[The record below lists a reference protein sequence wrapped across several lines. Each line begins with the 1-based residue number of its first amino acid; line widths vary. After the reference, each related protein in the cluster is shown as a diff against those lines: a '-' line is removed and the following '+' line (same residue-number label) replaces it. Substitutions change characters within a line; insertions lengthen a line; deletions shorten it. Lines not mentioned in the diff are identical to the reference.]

1 MAKRT
6 VSNPGRKAEATKAR
20 SITIKAPD
28 PTWHKGLDFEIPA
41 SEFFNRMKVDLRESV
56 GRGKKKIAR
65 KVNVCGFVA
74 VTEVS
79 RAGEYRVKRHWI
91 GNKADLQDLR
101 STIKYH
107 RGRLL
112 EAVPLA
118 SIRRQGYKKT
128 VESFDYTDTFAVG
141 AFSAVGGAAMRPND
155 EYHPLLA
162 GPFHKQMYLYD
173 YLDMHSKAFYQV
185 NHNPLARQAVN
196 VITNY
201 VCGKGISVIFRNSQ
215 CQKNWDDFEKRN
227 KYQMFLRTLSD
238 TLTWAGESMT
248 LKVAEEGLPWVR
260 HIDPSTIWEIVTV
273 PTDIT
278 KVLYYHQQYPTQY
291 QLVYH
296 STDVVSEYVFND
308 IPPEEVIHTKVNAA
322 PGEKRGRSDFLPV
335 MGDLKRFRDY
345 YDAKVIKAQMAAS
358 FAIRKKIKGSDA
370 DVEALAADDDLN
382 AMPPP
387 GSVIFENEAVD
398 TDFLESQAESRATD
412 NIGESL
418 RSIVATGMGLS
429 PEMLG
434 VGGAASV
441 QATAIT
447 KAEPAYMKFN
457 MRQMVIEG
465 NVSETAEWVTSVG
478 IAGGKI
484 DETQVRKA
492 SLGKIKAALSEM
504 DLPAVAKE
512 AWALLRG
519 HDMPEPTDKSFD
531 VISPEILMEDRTEK
545 LTHVQNATA
554 VGSFTHRRMSE
565 ITAQELNQRDY
576 NYDEEMEELEE
587 EGKKQSMALFQRA
600 APPFITPGAQGPKSD
615 DKAPGSTEKRGAI
628 KDNSKEPK

>member
-6 VSNPGRKAEATKAR
+6 VTNPGLKGAAGRAR
-20 SITIKAPD
+20 SLTVRAPD
-28 PTWHKGLDFEIPA
+28 PTWHKGLDFEIRA
-41 SEFFNRMKVDLRESV
+41 SDFFNRMKVDLSESA
-56 GRGKKKIAR
+56 GKGKKKVPR
-65 KVNVCGFVA
+65 KVNVCGWVA

-79 RAGEYRVKRHWI
+79 PAGEYRIKRNWV
-91 GNKADLQDLR
+91 GSKDDLQALR
-101 STIKYH
+101 KTTRFQ
-107 RGRLL
+107 RGKLR

-118 SIRRQGYKKT
+118 SLRRQGYKKAS
-128 VESFDYTDTFAVG
+128 EAFDYTDTFAAG
-141 AFSAVGGAAMRPND
+141 AYSAVGGAAMRPND

-173 YLDMHSKAFYQV
+173 YLDMHSKAFYQL

-248 LKVAEEGLPWVR
+248 QKVVEAGLPWVR

-273 PTDIT
+273 PVDIT

-296 STDVVSEYVFND
+296 NTDVVSEYVFND
-308 IPPEEVIHTKVNAA
+308 IPPEDVIHTKVNAA

-345 YDAKVIKAQMAAS
+345 YDAKVTKAQAAAS

-387 GSVIFENEAVD
+387 MSVIFENEGVE
-398 TDFLESQAESRATD
+398 TDFLESTAEARATD
-412 NIGESL
+412 NIGEAL
-418 RSIVATGMGLS
+418 RSIIATGFGLS

-457 MRQMVIEG
+457 MRQMVLEG
-465 NVSETAEWVTSVG
+465 NVSETAEWVTEVG

-484 DETQVRKA
+484 DQTQVRKA
-492 SLGKIKAALSEM
+492 SLGKIKAALSQM
-504 DLPAVAKE
+504 DLVAVAKE

-519 HDMPEPTDKSFD
+519 RDVPEPTDKSFD
-531 VISPEILMEDRTEK
+531 VISPEILTEDRTEK
-545 LTHVQNATA
+545 LTHVQNAAA
-554 VGSFTHRRMSE
+554 VGAFTHRRMSE
-565 ITAQELNQRDY
+565 IIAQELNQRDF
-576 NYDEEMEELEE
+576 NYDEEQEELEE
-587 EGKKQSMALFQRA
+587 EGKQQSMALFKRT
-600 APPFITPGAQGPKSD
+600 APPFVTPAASGPTPGGQ
-615 DKAPGSTEKRGAI
+615 APGSSEERGAV
-628 KDNSKEPK
+628 KDKSKE